1 MDYVGIKIRASV
13 RISARGRLFN
23 VSMAIN
29 RPILAFVYIVHIVH
43 MFILYFCFRFCLL
56 YFLYVCIYI
65 FSSSSFDYHFGE

>member
-1 MDYVGIKIRASV
+1 MTCLT
-13 RISARGRLFN
+13 SARGRLLN

-29 RPILAFVYIVHIVH
+29 RPISVFVHIVHIVH

-56 YFLYVCIYI
+56 YFLYVCIF